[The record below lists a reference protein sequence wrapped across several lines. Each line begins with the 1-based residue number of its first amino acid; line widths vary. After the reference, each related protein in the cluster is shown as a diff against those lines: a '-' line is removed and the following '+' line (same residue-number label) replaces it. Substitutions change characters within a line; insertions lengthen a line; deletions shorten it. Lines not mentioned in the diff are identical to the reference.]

1 MKKVRIDIVLIN
13 VFIIVLIIQGSQL
26 FYLRNYE
33 LPVLANSNKYNI
45 ELEEVL
51 KKVEDK
57 DCIVLQMKYEDG
69 WTGEVLFTGYLD
81 DLVNY
86 VEMLKIN
93 KIYVKNYKLEKVEEL
108 KCFLE
113 VKAV

>member
-13 VFIIVLIIQGSQL
+13 VFIILLIIQGFQL
-26 FYLRNYE
+26 FDLRNYE
-33 LPVLANSNKYNI
+33 LPVLDNYDEYSI

-51 KKVEDK
+51 KKVEGE
-57 DCIVLQMKYEDG
+57 DCTILQMKYEDG
-69 WTGEVLFTGYLD
+69 WIGEILFTGCLD

-86 VEMLKIN
+86 VEMLKNN
-93 KIYVKNYKLEKVEEL
+93 KIYVKNYKIEKVEEL

-113 VKAV
+113 IKAV

>member
-13 VFIIVLIIQGSQL
+13 VFIILLIIQGLQL
-26 FYLRNYE
+26 FYLRNFE
-33 LPVLANSNKYNI
+33 FPVLANSNEYNI

-51 KKVEDK
+51 KKVEGE
-57 DCIVLQMKYEDG
+57 DCTVLQMKYEDG
-69 WTGEVLFTGYLD
+69 WIGEISFTGYLD

-86 VEMLKIN
+86 VEMLKNN
-93 KIYVKNYKLEKVEEL
+93 KIYVKNYKIEKVGEL

-113 VKAV
+113 IKAV